1 MMAVFEYRGITVGT
15 GKTVAGMRD
24 AENVKALRGQ
34 LRKDGILLTSATEE
48 AAAKEEKKGHL
59 DIKRFF
65 ERPGVGDIAIMTRQL
80 ATLIRAKIPLF
91 EALSALIDQVE
102 KEGLRRAL
110 TNVRDQV
117 REGTAFN
124 EALKEHPAIF
134 SDMYT
139 NMVRAGEASGTL
151 EAVLDRL
158 TEFIEKQAKLK
169 GKVTSALAYPLL
181 MVIIAVILI
190 SVLMVAVV
198 PKVTGIFESM
208 GKALPWYTRLLIGVS
223 QFTAGYWWLILGLGI
238 GGWYLFKR
246 WRATPEGRYA
256 WDRIVLSM
264 PIFGPLVQMV
274 AISRFTRTLATLL
287 GAGVAL
293 LPAMA
298 IVRTVLGNAALEKVV
313 DEATNSI
320 REGQSIADP
329 LKASGHFPPLVT
341 HMIAI
346 GERSGQLEE
355 MLENIANAYDSSV
368 DNRVQMLTS
377 LLEPLI
383 IVVMGAGVAF
393 IAMSILFPLIQT
405 SEFVE

>member
-1 MMAVFEYRGITVGT
+1 MAVFEYRGITVGT
-15 GKTVAGMRD
+15 GKSVAGVRD

-48 AAAKEEKKGHL
+48 AAAKEEKKGQL
-59 DIKRFF
+59 DLKRLF
-65 ERPGVGDIAIMTRQL
+65 ERPNVGDIAVMTRQL

-124 EALKEHPAIF
+124 DALREHPAIF
-134 SDMYT
+134 SDMYV

-151 EAVLDRL
+151 EAVLERL
-158 TEFIEKQAKLK
+158 TEFMEKQAKLK
-169 GKVTSALAYPLL
+169 GKVSSALAYPIL
-181 MVIIAVILI
+181 MIIIAVILI

-208 GKALPWYTRLLIGVS
+208 GRALPWYTRLLIGVS
-223 QFTAGYWWLILGLGI
+223 QFTAGYWWLII
-238 GGWYLFKR
+238 AAIAGGAWLFKR
-246 WRATPEGRYA
+246 WRKTVEGRYS
-256 WDRIVLSM
+256 WDRIVLGM
-264 PIFGPLVQMV
+264 PVFGPLVQMV

-293 LPAMA
+293 LPAMG
-298 IVRTVLGNAALEKVV
+298 IVRAVLGNAVLEKVV

-346 GERSGQLEE
+346 GEKSGQLEE